1 MRWLRDIREQP
12 WRITIAA
19 VGGLLVAIIAV
30 GVAGL
35 LLNQNLEQVTDEALR
50 YDVQLEDEGDDLRA
64 AVLDLR
70 HYQRNIT
77 FGGSSR
83 GDIKAFEN
91 AYKRLEEEIDEL
103 ENIGVSDPKAPQ
115 PGEIRAMAEAYYE
128 DFRPAINLYEEDQE
142 DGGKAFVEASDRG
155 LEQIGKMAQA
165 GEELDELGESLTEDS
180 VRKVDRAAAT
190 ARIVLLSIIGGLLLA
205 GAALAYAAVHV
216 VNELRRLYAEQQAT
230 SEKLAEASRAKTDFI
245 ADVSHELRTPLTV
258 IRGNAQLGKQL
269 GRDSEHEEILNEIVK
284 ESGRMTRMV
293 EDLLFLA
300 RSDSAELPLEP
311 EPVPAASLV
320 AEVAGRAGAL
330 ARERGAELKVELS
343 GDDEELVVDPRRIE
357 QAVLILVDNAAKY
370 GPPGGSVR
378 LTSTTNSRELRITV
392 TDDGPGIP
400 EKELKHIFERFY
412 RIDKTRSRKL
422 GGAGLGLP
430 IAKTIVEA
438 HDGRIEATSR
448 VGEGTSVSIYLPL
461 EQESFP
467 PLPASIAEQNPMR
480 LGKANH
486 RD

>member
-1 MRWLRDIREQP
+1 M
-12 WRITIAA
+12 
-19 VGGLLVAIIAV
+19 LVAIIAV

-35 LLNQNLEQVTDEALR
+35 LLNQNLKQVTDEALR

-70 HYQRNIT
+70 HYHRNIT
-77 FGGSSR
+77 FGGPSR
-83 GDIKAFEN
+83 GDIEDFDN
-91 AYKRLEEEIDEL
+91 AYRQLEEEIGEL
-103 ENIGVSDPKAPQ
+103 ENIGVSKPSAPQ
-115 PGEIRAMAEAYYE
+115 PAEIRAVAEEYYE
-128 DFRPAINLYEEDQE
+128 DFRPKISLYEEDQE
-142 DGGKAFVEASDRG
+142 DGGKAFVEASEKG
-155 LEQIGKMAQA
+155 LRQISKMAQD
-165 GEELDELGESLTEDS
+165 GEELDELGEILTQAS
-180 VRKVDRAAAT
+180 VEKVDRAATT
-190 ARIVLLSIIGGLLLA
+190 ANFVLLSIISGLLLA
-205 GAALAYAAVHV
+205 GIALAYAAVHV
-216 VNELRRLYAEQQAT
+216 VNELRSLYAEQQAT

-269 GRDSEHEEILNEIVK
+269 GRDSGHEEILNEIVK

-311 EPVPAASLV
+311 ESVPAASLV
-320 AEVAGRAGAL
+320 AEVAGRANVL

-343 GDDEELVVDPRRIE
+343 GGDEELTVDPRRIE

-370 GPPGGSVR
+370 GSPGGSVR
-378 LTSTTNSRELRITV
+378 LTSTTNSRELHITV

-400 EKELKHIFERFY
+400 EKELPHIFERFY

-438 HDGRIEATSR
+438 HGGRIEAASR
-448 VGEGTSVSIYLPL
+448 RGKGTRMSIHLPL
-461 EQESFP
+461 
-467 PLPASIAEQNPMR
+467 LPKGETEDQSADRVKERSR
-480 LGKANH
+480 
-486 RD
+486 